1 MFETVTCKIERAEY
15 FVQKL
20 RTEPIGTLAWRACL
34 EAFFFELGSAKDF
47 FLQAINDKYGLGLKR
62 DEATKTDLL
71 KKCLG
76 DGGHAD
82 ALEVVKSIEKR
93 LSKKYSWLWKINNYR
108 NSATHRELLA
118 IGYVAEMPVSEDL
131 FNKLQRGEATVRL
144 ILPGEKKVIPPD
156 VPKVVV
162 PLRAYLFKDPEDR
175 SQGNANMEVIPY
187 CEQSL
192 DKLRDFLVRQYSKL
206 S

>member
-1 MFETVTCKIERAEY
+1 MFEKVTRKIEKAEY
-15 FVQKL
+15 FVQKIK
-20 RTEPIGTLAWRACL
+20 TEPIGTLAWRAYL
-34 EAFFFELGSAKDF
+34 EAFFFELVSAKDF

-71 KKCLG
+71 KQRLG

-93 LSKKYSWLWKINNYR
+93 LSKKDSWLWKLNNYR

-118 IGYVAEMPVSEDL
+118 IGYEAEISVSEDL
-131 FNKLQRGEATVRL
+131 FRKLQRGEATMRP
-144 ILPGEKKVIPPD
+144 IFAGEKKEIPPD
-156 VPKVVV
+156 VPRVVV
-162 PLRAYLFKDPEDR
+162 PVCAYLFKDPEDR
-175 SQGNANMEVIPY
+175 SQGNADIEVIPY

-192 DKLRDFLVRQYSKL
+192 NKLRNFLGQQYSKL